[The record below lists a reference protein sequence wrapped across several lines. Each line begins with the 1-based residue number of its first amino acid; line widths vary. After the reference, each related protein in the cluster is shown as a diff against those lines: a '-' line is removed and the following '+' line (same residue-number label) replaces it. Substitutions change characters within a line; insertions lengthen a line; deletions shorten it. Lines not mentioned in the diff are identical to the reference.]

1 MYVVSGII
9 IAFIVINYFLGYKLY
24 SVPKNEKY
32 FNNVT
37 ALDFSKGKYICP
49 EPRYVILISIF
60 TGVMI
65 GIYVALASILDFNKW
80 IALIVVLLICVCYL
94 IEITRAIIIRDDKL
108 ILSKIFSKKV
118 ELYGNDIKG
127 MYIYSYNKK
136 FLKSHALTTKLV
148 IITKTE
154 KTYKFVLS
162 SLNNKSVLNMMK
174 ENFGVTEYKMFIS
187 KKSEDK
193 IKENV

>member
-136 FLKSHALTTKLV
+136 FLKRHALTTKLV
-148 IITKTE
+148 IITKIG

-193 IKENV
+193 IKETV

>member
-9 IAFIVINYFLGYKLY
+9 IVFIVINYFLGYKLY

-80 IALIVVLLICVCYL
+80 IALIVVLVICVCYL